1 MQCVRVY
8 TQVVRDAV
16 GESHRPV
23 ADNVCHA
30 TRDKHS
36 ATSSPEREGTVR
48 REPRLPDLSVSLNA
62 TARLAVCRLVREMF
76 REAHQV
82 GELVETGD
90 VPQHIAHGA
99 RGPEV

>member
-48 REPRLPDLSVSLNA
+48 REPRLPDLLVSLNA
-62 TARLAVCRLVREMF
+62 SDVRLARRLKDCAVFNASRPTP
-76 REAHQV
+76 RALSDACNRPCH
-82 GELVETGD
+82 
-90 VPQHIAHGA
+90 
-99 RGPEV
+99 

>member
-48 REPRLPDLSVSLNA
+48 REPRLPDLLVSLNA
-62 TARLAVCRLVREMF
+62 SDVRLARRLKDCAVFNPSRPTP
-76 REAHQV
+76 RVLSNACNRPCH
-82 GELVETGD
+82 LVLD
-90 VPQHIAHGA
+90 Q
-99 RGPEV
+99 